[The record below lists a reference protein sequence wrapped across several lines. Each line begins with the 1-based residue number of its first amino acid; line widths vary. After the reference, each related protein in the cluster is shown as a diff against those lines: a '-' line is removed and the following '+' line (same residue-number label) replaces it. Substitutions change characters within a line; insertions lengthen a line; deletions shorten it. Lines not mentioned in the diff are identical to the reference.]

1 MHMHTL
7 SQDLKCSSLFH
18 LFSPPTELTEYSDLM
33 QKSSVG
39 AVGKLNCTILSCGW
53 PFFIRWTIN
62 NDNGTELPLPIVNNP
77 DMLDNLIVLMS
88 EVTIN
93 TLGLVNRGNGQTCSI
108 IADTPFEVFT
118 DQDFFYTLESKLW
131 PAQVSC
137 FKCGPLS
144 CFKCAPCPL
153 SCLKCGPLSPVS
165 SVAPSLLFQVCAL
178 SPV

>member
-1 MHMHTL
+1 MHTL
-7 SQDLKCSSLFH
+7 SRDLKCSSLFH
-18 LFSPPTELTEYSDLM
+18 LFSPPTELTEYSNLM
-33 QKSSVG
+33 QNSSVG
-39 AVGKLNCTILSCGW
+39 AVGKLNCTIHSCGW

-62 NDNGTELPLPIVNNP
+62 SDNGTELPLPIVNNTN
-77 DMLDNLIVLMS
+77 MLDNLTVLVS

-108 IADTPFEVFT
+108 FADTPVEVIT

-144 CFKCAPCPL
+144 
-153 SCLKCGPLSPVS
+153 PVS
-165 SVAPSLLFQVCAL
+165 SV
-178 SPV
+178 